1 MADMAQA
8 VVTGAM
14 GIAGVAIGAG
24 LTYLFGALNRKHQ
37 AAREDRTRWYET
49 RLKAYLEYA
58 NAAYGVT
65 TLHEE
70 NKSLRSEEHTPSR

>member
-24 LTYLFGALNRKHQ
+24 FTYLFGALNRK
-37 AAREDRTRWYET
+37 
-49 RLKAYLEYA
+49 
-58 NAAYGVT
+58 
-65 TLHEE
+65 
-70 NKSLRSEEHTPSR
+70 TPRGERGLNPLV